1 MFNIKP
7 LLKLEVHY
15 NELTFP
21 ICITVK
27 TNNGNNGV
35 NVVLTKKNTV
45 QDLSAIIARL
55 MKINADAKTKTI
67 LIEEVQ
73 IFINLITGN
82 GGNLING
89 YSYIQLTIERKGCNE
104 DRNNITK
111 VNRKLC
117 QKA

>member
-27 TNNGNNGV
+27 TNNGNDGV
-35 NVVLTKKNTV
+35 N
-45 QDLSAIIARL
+45 LSAIIARL
-55 MKINADAKTKTI
+55 MKINADAKTKTR